1 MSRGVLWKQGVLK
14 SFAKLTRK
22 YLYQSLRPATLLK
35 RRLWHRC
42 FSVNFAKF
50 LRTPFFIEHI
60 RWLLLNLI
68 SGPSLY
74 PLFWS
79 LTTAIKDVTHTEKNT
94 LISSNFLAWK
104 FCRKAQFPD
113 NFEWIARNYGKT
125 VPFHKIAAPG
135 N

>member
-1 MSRGVLWKQGVLK
+1 MKTRCPKKFRKINKKILVPELK
-14 SFAKLTRK
+14 ACNFIKKETLT
-22 YLYQSLRPATLLK
+22 
-35 RRLWHRC
+35 RC

-68 SGPSLY
+68 SGLSLY

-104 FCRKAQFPD
+104 FCRKAQFPH